1 MDSPV
6 GAVVATRRSRRPKRT
21 PLDAEEFLLDID
33 AEILAAEDPD
43 KLGDEYEYDPA
54 LDDKAGTQAVGRA
67 AMVAPSVGAV
77 GGVDAIG
84 ALGALGALGAPGAI
98 GAIGDAGVGTYKAGQ
113 DVHPADS
120 VASVPAKKKR
130 GRPRKYPVAPVDVA
144 QAPVVKRPRGR
155 PRGSGKHQRAALA
168 RSLSVSMTTSSEA
181 GAEEHIAP
189 LTGDQQHRTPPPAA
203 IGPLDDRTPVSHAIE
218 PHGTPSNASQG
229 SHGSQEG
236 RRRRRKGSMPSRG
249 V

>member
-6 GAVVATRRSRRPKRT
+6 GAVVATRRSQRPKRT

-84 ALGALGALGAPGAI
+84 ALGALGA
-98 GAIGDAGVGTYKAGQ
+98 IGDAGVGTYKAEQ